1 LLTSEQTVV
10 KKVPSATGGRGKVTN
25 LVLQSEAADAV

>member
-1 LLTSEQTVV
+1 MPAKRHSVNYHTT
-10 KKVPSATGGRGKVTN
+10 VTN